1 MYENQFSSRIGE
13 RTFRNGTNTMLF
25 RSYKMDQ
32 QDQFY
37 VLFGFLFLF
46 ELDDQM
52 HELCRLTYLARFS
65 FLSLHSVCKSDKI
78 EDLLSDILW

>member
-32 QDQFY
+32 QDQFS
-37 VLFGFLFLF
+37 VLLGFLFLF

-52 HELCRLTYLARFS
+52 HELCIHVDLFGQVQFS
-65 FLSLHSVCKSDKI
+65 KFAFSL
-78 EDLLSDILW
+78 